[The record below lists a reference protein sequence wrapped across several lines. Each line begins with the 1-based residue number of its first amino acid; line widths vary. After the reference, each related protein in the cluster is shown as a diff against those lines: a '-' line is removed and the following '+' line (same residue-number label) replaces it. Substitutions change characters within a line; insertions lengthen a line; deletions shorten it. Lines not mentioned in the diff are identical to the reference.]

1 MAIYGSNAR
10 EVHVSKVMEIRLGTP
25 CSLLVLLGISRANQ
39 TYLKFGMQTG
49 FRLFSL
55 LEDDL
60 LAFCAMWDL
69 ILLRLRALVLEKLT
83 KLWFIYQLECL
94 RMS

>member
-1 MAIYGSNAR
+1 MAIYGSNAHDI
-10 EVHVSKVMEIRLGTP
+10 HVSEVMEIRLGTP
-25 CSLLVLLGISRANQ
+25 CSLLALLGISHANQ
-39 TYLKFGMQTG
+39 TYLKFGTQTG

-60 LAFCAMWDL
+60 LAFCVMWNL
-69 ILLRLRALVLEKLT
+69 ILLRLWVLVLEKLT

>member
-1 MAIYGSNAR
+1 MAIYGSNAHD
-10 EVHVSKVMEIRLGTP
+10 VHMSKVMEIRLGTP
-25 CSLLVLLGISRANQ
+25 CSLLALLGISHANQ
-39 TYLKFGMQTG
+39 TYLKCGTQTG
-49 FRLFSL
+49 FHLFSL

-69 ILLRLRALVLEKLT
+69 ILLCLWALVLEKLM

-94 RMS
+94 RM

>member
-1 MAIYGSNAR
+1 MAIYRSNAR

-25 CSLLVLLGISRANQ
+25 CSLLALLGISHANQ

-60 LAFCAMWDL
+60 LAFCAMWYL
-69 ILLRLRALVLEKLT
+69 ILLRLRPLVLEKLM

>member
-1 MAIYGSNAR
+1 MAIYRSNAH

-25 CSLLVLLGISRANQ
+25 CSLLALLCISRANQ

-49 FRLFSL
+49 FCLFSL

-60 LAFCAMWDL
+60 LAFCVMWDL
-69 ILLRLRALVLEKLT
+69 ILLHLQALVLEKLT

-94 RMS
+94 RM

>member
-1 MAIYGSNAR
+1 MVIYGSNVR
-10 EVHVSKVMEIRLGTP
+10 DVHVSKVMEIRLGSP
-25 CSLLVLLGISRANQ
+25 CSLLVILGISRANQ
-39 TYLKFGMQTG
+39 TYLKFGTQTG

-60 LAFCAMWDL
+60 LAFCVMWDL
-69 ILLRLRALVLEKLT
+69 ILLCLWALVLEKLM

-94 RMS
+94 RM